1 MGCTLDGKMLKKE
14 PVTIQRNTD
23 VYPPFG
29 TDKSVLYEH
38 AGGHPIQYLA
48 NFQFHNQAI
57 GLLTA
62 DSLNWYLLWGFP
74 G

>member
-29 TDKSVLYEH
+29 TDKSVPY
-38 AGGHPIQYLA
+38 ANTGKYTIQRTA
-48 NFQFHNQAI
+48 KFQFTCLSKKPI
-57 GLLTA
+57 TILFFC
-62 DSLNWYLLWGFP
+62 SE
-74 G
+74 